1 MLSEQCRCPVGGGA
15 DGNDAREH
23 DDRDGACREEPI
35 HVYAAP
41 PCEPVAAQ
49 LIRVAHERA
58 PTNLLGRHGPAPWA
72 MGPVGGEPALALPAD
87 SLARRRCP
95 ALSTRRVDAG
105 LLRLALVDAFLEL
118 LETRPSDRAS
128 CGSRFAP
135 KSTKTMTRM
144 TSSS

>member
-1 MLSEQCRCPVGGGA
+1 VGGGA

-35 HVYAAP
+35 HVHAAP
-41 PCEPVAAQ
+41 PCEPGAAQ
-49 LIRVAHERA
+49 LIRGAHERA
-58 PTNLLGRHGPAPWA
+58 PPNLLGRHGRAPSA
-72 MGPVGGEPALALPAD
+72 MRTVGAEQAVGVAAD